1 VVPALP
7 DLPEPTVNP
16 VLPDLTE
23 QRVPPVLRALM
34 ASPAQM
40 ELLVEAALLEPRVLQ
55 ARPVPRELRVGPETA
70 SVFAPEFTGTFSKN
84 ERKNR

>member
-40 ELLVEAALLEPRVLQ
+40 ELLVEVALREPRVRK
-55 ARPVPRELRVGPETA
+55 ARPALRELRVDPETGN
-70 SVFAPEFTGTFSKN
+70 VFAPEFTGTFSKN

>member
-1 VVPALP
+1 MLVELLDPQ
-7 DLPEPTVNP
+7 EPTANP
-16 VLPDLTE
+16 VLPDLTVQPE
-23 QRVPPVLRALM
+23 PGVLRALM
-34 ASPAQM
+34 ASQAQM

-70 SVFAPEFTGTFSKN
+70 NVFAPEFTGTFSKN